1 MNRDRIRSRHLI
13 KSDNMRPFNNAIGN
27 GRNFDGY
34 GNTHLGTDE
43 ARNPLTWIVGGLV
56 FFMLLWA
63 VVS

>member
-1 MNRDRIRSRHLI
+1 MKPH
-13 KSDNMRPFNNAIGN
+13 NMRPFNNAIGN

-43 ARNPLTWIVGGLV
+43 ARSPLFWVVGGLV
-56 FFMLLWA
+56 FFIGIWA